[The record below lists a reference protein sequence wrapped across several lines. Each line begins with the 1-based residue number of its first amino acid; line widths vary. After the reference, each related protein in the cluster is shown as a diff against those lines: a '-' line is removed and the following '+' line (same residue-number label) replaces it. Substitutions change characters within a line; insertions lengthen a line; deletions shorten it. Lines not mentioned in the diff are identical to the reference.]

1 MDIAI
6 IIGTA
11 LIKYGPDIAKEIAAI
26 LHKDAPTLADW
37 EAVFSKVKSY
47 DDYVAAKV

>member
-11 LIKYGPDIAKEIAAI
+11 LIKYGPDIAKEIATI
-26 LHKDAPTLADW
+26 LHKDAPTLDDW
-37 EAVFSKVKSY
+37 NAVFAKVKTY
-47 DDYVAAKV
+47 DDYVAPKV